1 MTNKFNE
8 YLQKNKEYGVVDQVK
23 YPIVECSGL
32 PDSKTDDMVL
42 FETGELG
49 QIMSMSQDKVEVVTF
64 TKGNVKPGTKLV
76 RTGEQISVEVGDK
89 YLGKVIDPLGNVLFS
104 DLVNEKFLNAKGEK
118 RNIDNSPKNIAS
130 RKKITRQLLSGLTM
144 IDVMLPLAKGQR
156 ELVVG
161 DRQTGKTWTLMNL
174 IRMQTE
180 TGAVVVYAIIG
191 KEKTEISRLKEF
203 MAKNGLLDK
212 VIIVATGANDSPS
225 LISLTPYVAMTHAEY
240 FRDQGTDVL
249 ILMDDLTTH
258 AMYYREMSLL
268 AKRFPGR
275 DSYPGDIFFK
285 HARLLERAGNFYIG
299 ENNEKES
306 AITAL
311 AVAGTINNT
320 LTSHIVSNLIGITD
334 GHLLFDADLFN
345 RGRRP
350 SINLFLSVTRV
361 GKQTQTKAMKTLGR
375 EVMMELAKYE
385 EVLEFSHFG
394 AELSDEKKAL
404 LKRGEKM
411 YKFFEQSY
419 TIVVP
424 TSLQVVLLAMI
435 HNMMFENVV
444 IDQVIEYRRNAVN
457 AYNEDP
463 KVKEKIDELA
473 GAQKLEDLNENLKRE
488 EKFLLSICQPK

>member
-1 MTNKFNE
+1 M
-8 YLQKNKEYGVVDQVK
+8 
-23 YPIVECSGL
+23 
-32 PDSKTDDMVL
+32 
-42 FETGELG
+42 
-49 QIMSMSQDKVEVVTF
+49 
-64 TKGNVKPGTKLV
+64 
-76 RTGEQISVEVGDK
+76 
-89 YLGKVIDPLGNVLFS
+89 
-104 DLVNEKFLNAKGEK
+104 
-118 RNIDNSPKNIAS
+118 
-130 RKKITRQLLSGLTM
+130 
-144 IDVMLPLAKGQR
+144 
-156 ELVVG
+156 
-161 DRQTGKTWTLMNL
+161 
-174 IRMQTE
+174 
-180 TGAVVVYAIIG
+180 
-191 KEKTEISRLKEF
+191 
-203 MAKNGLLDK
+203 
-212 VIIVATGANDSPS
+212 
-225 LISLTPYVAMTHAEY
+225 
-240 FRDQGTDVL
+240 
-249 ILMDDLTTH
+249 
-258 AMYYREMSLL
+258 
-268 AKRFPGR
+268 
-275 DSYPGDIFFK
+275 
-285 HARLLERAGNFYIG
+285 
-299 ENNEKES
+299 
-306 AITAL
+306 

-488 EKFLLSICQPK
+488 KKFLLSICQPK